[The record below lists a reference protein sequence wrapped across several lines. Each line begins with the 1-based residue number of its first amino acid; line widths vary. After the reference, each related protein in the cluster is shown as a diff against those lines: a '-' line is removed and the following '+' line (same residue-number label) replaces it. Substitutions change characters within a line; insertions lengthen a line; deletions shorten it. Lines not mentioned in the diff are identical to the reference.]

1 MPERADVVVCG
12 AGVAGLSTALTL
24 QQRGHR
30 VVIVARDL
38 PAATTSAVA
47 AAIWYPYLASPRER
61 VRYWSSVTYARL
73 RELASDPATGVCMQP
88 TVELLPPGH
97 AAPDWLDD
105 SPCEAVRT
113 DEGVRC
119 TVPVCDTRRYLP
131 WLLQRF
137 RDGGGVLHQQKL
149 TRLDD
154 AFAFARAVINCTG
167 LGARELCADDAL
179 VAVRGQVVIAR
190 GMALPHALIDD
201 TGEQPVYAVP
211 RGDEL
216 VLGGTAQHGDE
227 RTVADAADTVRILAD
242 CAARQPAL
250 RDVAVVSVRVGL
262 RPFRSAVRVEREQ
275 HARGVVVHNYGHGG
289 SGFTLSWGC
298 ASDAASM
305 LRYA

>member
-1 MPERADVVVCG
+1 M
-12 AGVAGLSTALTL
+12 
-24 QQRGHR
+24 
-30 VVIVARDL
+30 
-38 PAATTSAVA
+38 
-47 AAIWYPYLASPRER
+47 
-61 VRYWSSVTYARL
+61 
-73 RELASDPATGVCMQP
+73 
-88 TVELLPPGH
+88 
-97 AAPDWLDD
+97 
-105 SPCEAVRT
+105 
-113 DEGVRC
+113 
-119 TVPVCDTRRYLP
+119 
-131 WLLQRF
+131 
-137 RDGGGVLHQQKL
+137 
-149 TRLDD
+149 
-154 AFAFARAVINCTG
+154 
-167 LGARELCADDAL
+167 
-179 VAVRGQVVIAR
+179 RGQVVIAR